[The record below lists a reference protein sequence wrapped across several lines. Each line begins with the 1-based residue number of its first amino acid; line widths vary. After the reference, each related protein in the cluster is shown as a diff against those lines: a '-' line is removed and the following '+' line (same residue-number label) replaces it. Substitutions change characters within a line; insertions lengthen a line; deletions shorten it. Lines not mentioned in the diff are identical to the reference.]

1 MDIPMDVALS
11 DLQHYGIKGMRWGQ
25 RNAKGG
31 SNTSGVGETKREGIQ
46 KFLDPQGHQ
55 LSSDIAKTALGS
67 LVPVVAPLTW
77 PSQVRLIRGAARGGQ
92 AKALNAQEKRFAK
105 KAMSPKNF
113 VAIHNGALDKINH
126 DVSAINQKY
135 PHPNKDAAT
144 RQKYDSEVL
153 KSMQNGYRESANSIG
168 NRAGTHHLDVE
179 FVNDGQDFKIHA
191 RQGAPTPLPQRVKHA
206 AEDVADEEITVE
218 ITGKL
223 KRDATGHIVGFV
235 FDHLDEKSAAHSIE
249 LGAEFL
255 THYGIKGMRWG
266 VRQTGEVSAQTRTDT
281 GLLRRR
287 TEIQTKGGEAQPA
300 HIDAV
305 KAAVAKQKIKKSGH
319 AALSTQELRD
329 LANRLQVENQV
340 SILMSSKG
348 KQFVSK
354 ELEDTGR
361 KLAKKGAR
369 RAAPHV
375 VKKASKGA
383 ATVATTAAL
392 L

>member
-11 DLQHYGIKGMRWGQ
+11 DLQ
-25 RNAKGG
+25 
-31 SNTSGVGETKREGIQ
+31 
-46 KFLDPQGHQ
+46 
-55 LSSDIAKTALGS
+55 
-67 LVPVVAPLTW
+67 
-77 PSQVRLIRGAARGGQ
+77 
-92 AKALNAQEKRFAK
+92 
-105 KAMSPKNF
+105 
-113 VAIHNGALDKINH
+113 
-126 DVSAINQKY
+126 
-135 PHPNKDAAT
+135 
-144 RQKYDSEVL
+144 
-153 KSMQNGYRESANSIG
+153 
-168 NRAGTHHLDVE
+168 
-179 FVNDGQDFKIHA
+179 
-191 RQGAPTPLPQRVKHA
+191 
-206 AEDVADEEITVE
+206 
-218 ITGKL
+218 
-223 KRDATGHIVGFV
+223 
-235 FDHLDEKSAAHSIE
+235 
-249 LGAEFL
+249 
-255 THYGIKGMRWG
+255 HYGIKGMRWG

-354 ELEDTGR
+354 ELEGTGR